1 MAKVTMNQSNFE
13 LNLAQAETLMQQ
25 LLEQAKDKP
34 FSYSMD
40 MISNGKEVR
49 ESASIECEQ
58 MELAYCYSDTVKIK
72 KEEIK

>member
-13 LNLAQAETLMQQ
+13 LNLERAETLMLQ
-25 LLEQAKDKP
+25 LLEQANDKP

-49 ESASIECEQ
+49 ESASFECEQ
-58 MELAYCYSDTVKIK
+58 LGTTYCYSDTVKIK
-72 KEEIK
+72 KEETK